1 MLTMPI
7 VAAVKRTASLNDLDC
22 RQLMPNR
29 FVKLLDVKEA
39 LKTLIYDP
47 VENLQAKQNINAS
60 SQKGDM
66 SSSSSQ
72 ESVVVSDDVDSINT
86 IGLNEMSAD
95 ESEDM
100 IAASGTQCLD
110 SQKTVE
116 QQTNDYTD
124 NLTSQIESEPMIELS
139 TSLIE
144 TDFPERCLE
153 SANDE
158 YLIPQVSDERVE
170 EYPNMLNMD
179 ILSAHVGFEDFFQSN
194 LHDLGASD
202 SDTLIER
209 QEQEEMNVSA
219 DGEGI
224 EAPAEQIILA
234 NATNNDIRLEDDD
247 DDDDDDDEYI
257 PNKVDQSRCYAAQYD
272 LFKKNSISQALK
284 IVDHEGLSEE
294 EATLIASF
302 FTTLHCYL
310 TDFELQYESDFID
323 NEKYQAFVNRMKE
336 KRDEFMNQEEE
347 VGQENEEEKWNEPLD
362 QKFLIEYVEAF
373 TINFLFLLIL
383 FY

>member
-1 MLTMPI
+1 MPI

-22 RQLMPNR
+22 RQLLPNR

-39 LKTLIYDP
+39 LTTLIYDP
-47 VENLQAKQNINAS
+47 VENSQAKQNINAS

-72 ESVVVSDDVDSINT
+72 ESVVVSDDGDSINT

-158 YLIPQVSDERVE
+158 NLIPQVSDERVE

-179 ILSAHVGFEDFFQSN
+179 ILSAHVGFEDFF
-194 LHDLGASD
+194 
-202 SDTLIER
+202 
-209 QEQEEMNVSA
+209 
-219 DGEGI
+219 
-224 EAPAEQIILA
+224 
-234 NATNNDIRLEDDD
+234 RL
-247 DDDDDDDEYI
+247 
-257 PNKVDQSRCYAAQYD
+257 
-272 LFKKNSISQALK
+272 
-284 IVDHEGLSEE
+284 
-294 EATLIASF
+294 
-302 FTTLHCYL
+302 
-310 TDFELQYESDFID
+310 
-323 NEKYQAFVNRMKE
+323 
-336 KRDEFMNQEEE
+336 
-347 VGQENEEEKWNEPLD
+347 
-362 QKFLIEYVEAF
+362 
-373 TINFLFLLIL
+373 
-383 FY
+383 